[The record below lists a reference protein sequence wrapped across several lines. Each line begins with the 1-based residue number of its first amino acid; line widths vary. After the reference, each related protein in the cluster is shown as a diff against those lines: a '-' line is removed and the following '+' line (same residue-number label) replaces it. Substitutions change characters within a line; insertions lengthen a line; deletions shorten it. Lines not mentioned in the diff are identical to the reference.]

1 MLKHYLNYAFRNF
14 RSNRLVFAGSIA
26 SVFLGVLCISLL
38 FTYIWNELSMDNFH
52 HREKDI
58 YLLTVQQS
66 PESLPEA
73 SDALLFFGFNY
84 KEYAEIENLTTI
96 KKYKNGEIIVS
107 YNDKSLSPEGIV
119 ADSTLFEIFD
129 FKLISG
135 NKNTVLKEP
144 DAIVITEKLAK
155 QLFGNEVPLGKLV
168 KVISNEEKLYT
179 VKAIANTIPS
189 NSSISFDFIIPSHS
203 GGYSRSGGNFIMVS
217 KNFNKTDFINK
228 IKNLGHKHEQF
239 TDSQMDVIALND
251 IYFNEF
257 GSNFKGIFSKSGNA
271 KNIQILLAIIFVVF
285 IITMLNFSNLQIIN
299 INSSAKNMGINKV
312 SGANKTQILL
322 QKLTELVVL
331 VLFSALLIS
340 MAFIFVLPYFNRII
354 GVELSPDFTQIFT
367 LSIFLLTLLIAFAMI
382 YPIVAI
388 NRISTT
394 SSLKNQIIPG
404 SGLAGRNIVATAQ
417 FTLSLILLIASI
429 VVVKQLNLMLNQDL
443 GFSTANIIRAQ
454 LVHET
459 VFRETQE
466 ERMKEK
472 QNQFKNY
479 EFVKNELSAQ
489 SFIKNFSQGQ
499 SPLNPFTMPWKASGK
514 VKDFSTVN
522 GLSVTPEYFKL
533 FGLTMIEGRFFDRE
547 RDKSRGNQVVINEA
561 AKKFWNIEDI
571 SQSKILSK
579 YWSIRDAKD
588 GFEIIGVISD
598 FNSEHLSVK
607 PQPLV
612 MVYFDDIEAE
622 FFIQFEEGAS
632 KQGIQFTE
640 NLFNKV
646 KAGESF
652 SYSFISDDIET
663 MYQKEKRLSE
673 IYIIFTMIAFT
684 ISSIGLFAISLYDT
698 RRRKKEIGVRK
709 VNGAKVSEVMILLS
723 SDFIKW
729 VLIAFLIAT
738 PLAWYAMHK
747 WLENFAYKT
756 ELSWWIFA
764 LAGLLALGIALLT
777 VSWQSW
783 KAATKNPVES
793 LRYE

>member
-299 INSSAKNMGINKV
+299 ISSSAKNMGINKV